1 MNINN
6 VEHFETWFD
15 IGEGTRDED
24 FFKERRFLGG
34 WTVSDRHPVVG
45 LKRHKHDISLI
56 HDSVIDCSIEELREI
71 LESIILDYAE
81 DNNALFLSGGKDST
95 TLAHILKKLD
105 IPFVPVSLHSTNAVT
120 TEYDVVKQIEKEL
133 DIEVQYV
140 QLDHIPEVDF
150 KYWVENP
157 YTAKCI
163 AIERLGLQDHIIF
176 TGEVGTGEMQVNQ
189 PLLYTAQM
197 GYRPDDLARWH
208 VNVCGSYRK
217 NNAVRRTSQ
226 DEIYLECVRYFR
238 SRLEEWDKH
247 PDILNRVMF
256 GRLQEEGSY
265 RLFNYSVDKY
275 NWCHPFAETDFI
287 YRCVNMPSR
296 FKGSKNLY
304 REMYPELTDIPW
316 RYPKS
321 GLGIPTV

>member
-6 VEHFETWFD
+6 IEHFETWFD
-15 IGEGTRDED
+15 IGDGPQNED
-24 FFKERRFLGG
+24 FFTERTFLGG
-34 WTVSDRHPVVG
+34 WTVSDRHPVKG
-45 LKRHKHDISLI
+45 LKRHTHNMSLL
-56 HDSVIDCSIEELREI
+56 DDNVVDCSIQELKDI
-71 LESIILDYAE
+71 IESILPEYAE
-81 DNNALFLSGGKDST
+81 EKNALFISGGKDST

-105 IPFVPVSLHSTNAVT
+105 IPFVPVSLHSSNSRTS
-120 TEYDVVKQIEKEL
+120 EYSVVKDIEKDLGIRVE
-133 DIEVQYV
+133 YV
-140 QLDHIPEVDF
+140 EIDSIPQTEF

-163 AIERLGLQDHIIF
+163 AIEKLGLQDHVIF

-197 GYRPDDLARWH
+197 GYRPRDLAHWH

-217 NNAVRRTSQ
+217 NNSVRKESQ
-226 DEIYLECVRYFR
+226 DMIYMECVDYFYQ
-238 SRLEEWDKH
+238 RLMNFKH
-247 PDILNRVMF
+247 PDILNKVMF

-265 RLFNYSVDKY
+265 RLLNYSLDKY
-275 NWCHPFAETDFI
+275 KWCHPFAESEFI
-287 YRCVNMPSR
+287 YRCVNMPSHY
-296 FKGSKNLY
+296 KGSKNLY
-304 REMYPELTDIPW
+304 REMYPDLTDIPW